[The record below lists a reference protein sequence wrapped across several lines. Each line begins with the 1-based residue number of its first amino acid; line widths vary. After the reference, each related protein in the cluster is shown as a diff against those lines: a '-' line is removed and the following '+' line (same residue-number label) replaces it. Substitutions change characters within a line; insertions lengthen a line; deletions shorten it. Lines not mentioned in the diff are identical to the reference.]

1 MQNMGGCN
9 PTVITLEKA
18 WGRLWC
24 SVFSA
29 SLPEKRETRDTRV
42 GSKLTRG
49 CERGEKLNEMFAPQE
64 AFERAMNH

>member
-1 MQNMGGCN
+1 MGGCN
-9 PTVITLEKA
+9 PVITLEKA